1 MKVTGKITRNTAAF
15 WWTPFALMIPLNAA
29 SPPQPYSAVQIDRFV
44 PAAGVAF
51 PFEYRTALVENIARE
66 MSVEFPTVMIVR
78 QDSPPPSGQ
87 PLLRVSGVITEFK
100 PGNRAKRVLIG
111 FGVGATVVRVFVRF
125 TDASSGQ
132 LFLDRELKGTTFM
145 DASADD
151 SQAAADSLA
160 RKIVK
165 LCNTG
170 HLVASQ
176 WQ

>member
-1 MKVTGKITRNTAAF
+1 MRTTGKITRNTAAF
-15 WWTPFALMIPLNAA
+15 WCALFALVIPLNAA
-29 SPPQPYSAVQIDRFV
+29 SPPQPYTAVQIDRFV
-44 PAAGVAF
+44 PAAGIAF

-66 MSVEFPTVMIVR
+66 MSVEFPTVIIVR
-78 QDSPPPSGQ
+78 QDSPAPAGQ
-87 PLLRVSGVITEFK
+87 PLLRVSAVITEFK

-111 FGVGATVVRVFVRF
+111 FGAGATVVRALVRF

-145 DASADD
+145 DTSANDA
-151 SQAAADSLA
+151 QAAADSLA